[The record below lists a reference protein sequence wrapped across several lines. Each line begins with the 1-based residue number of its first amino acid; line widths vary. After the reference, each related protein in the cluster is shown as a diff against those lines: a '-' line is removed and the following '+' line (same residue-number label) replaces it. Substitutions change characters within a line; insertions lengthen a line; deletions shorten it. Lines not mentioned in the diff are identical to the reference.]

1 MGGIRL
7 CACLLCSND
16 NLIQVNIWFDVYS
29 TGSGDIILEEQ
40 HRCNVEK
47 ASNSKNVCEP
57 VTSRPK

>member
-47 ASNSKNVCEP
+47 ASN
-57 VTSRPK
+57 T